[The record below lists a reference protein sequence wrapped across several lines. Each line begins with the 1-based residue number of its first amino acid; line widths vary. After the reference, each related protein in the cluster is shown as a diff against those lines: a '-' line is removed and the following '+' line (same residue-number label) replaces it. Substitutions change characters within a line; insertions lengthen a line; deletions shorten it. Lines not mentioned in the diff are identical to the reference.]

1 MKPMVLIDPP
11 RKKFSDPNLT
21 AQGEPRARV
30 VFDELKTL
38 WVNTGTLCNITCTH
52 CYIESSPT
60 NDSLVYFSD
69 ADLALFLDE
78 VAQLAGKPIEIG
90 FTGGEPFLNPQIIG
104 LVEMALARGHRV
116 LILTNAMRPMMR
128 SRIRDGLRALKARY
142 GERITLRVSLDHY
155 EADLHDEERGPGSF
169 AATLEGIDWLTQAGF
184 KVSLAGRTLWGGDES
199 EVRAGFARLIA
210 ARGWRIDAGSA
221 EQLVLFPE
229 MDESAE
235 VPEISD
241 ACWGILKVAPAAMMC
256 ASARMV
262 VKREGAEAPSVI
274 ACTLLPYEPE
284 FELAARL
291 THSLTPVALNHPHC
305 AKFCVLGGGSCSG

>member
-1 MKPMVLIDPP
+1 MTITYQP
-11 RKKFSDPNLT
+11 RAKFSDPALT
-21 AQGEPRARV
+21 ARGEPRATV
-30 VFDELKTL
+30 AFEELKTL

-60 NDSLVYFSD
+60 NDSLVYFTE
-69 ADLALFLDE
+69 ADLAPFIDE
-78 VAQLAGKPIEIG
+78 VAQLEGKPIEIG

-104 LVEMALARGHRV
+104 LLEMALARGHRV

-128 SRIRDGLRALKARY
+128 PRMRDGLRALKAQY

-155 EADLHDEERGPGSF
+155 DADLHDEERGPGSF
-169 AATLEGIDWLTQAGF
+169 AVTLDGIDWLAKEGF
-184 KVSLAGRTLWGGDES
+184 KLSLAGRSLWGGDET
-199 EVRAGFARLIA
+199 EVRAGFTRLIA
-210 ARGWRIDAGSA
+210 ARGWPIDARSA

-229 MDESAE
+229 MDASAE

-241 ACWGILKVAPAAMMC
+241 ACWGILKVAQAAMMC

-262 VKREGAEAPSVI
+262 VKRKGAEAPSVI

-291 THSLTPVALNHPHC
+291 TDSLAPVALNHPHC
-305 AKFCVLGGGSCSG
+305 AKFCVLGGGSCSA

>member
-1 MKPMVLIDPP
+1 MTVADPP
-11 RKKFSDPNLT
+11 RTKFSDPNLT
-21 AQGEPRARV
+21 VRGEPRARV

-38 WVNTGTLCNITCTH
+38 WINTGTLCNITCTH

-60 NDSLVYFSD
+60 NDSLVYFTE
-69 ADLALFLDE
+69 ADLAPFLDE
-78 VAQLAGKPIEIG
+78 VAQLVGKPIEIG

-104 LVEMALARGHRV
+104 LSGMSLARGHRV

-128 SRIRDGLRALKARY
+128 PHMRDGLLALKAQY

-155 EADLHDEERGPGSF
+155 EADLHDEERGQGSF
-169 AATLEGIDWLTQAGF
+169 AATLEGIDWLAQAGF
-184 KVSLAGRTLWGGDES
+184 KVSLAGRTLWGGDEA
-199 EVRAGFARLIA
+199 EIRAGFARLIA
-210 ARGWRIDAGSA
+210 ARGWPIDAGSA

-262 VKREGAEAPSVI
+262 VRRKGAEAPAVI

-284 FELAARL
+284 FVLAASL
-291 THSLTPVALNHPHC
+291 SESLTPVALNHPHC
-305 AKFCVLGGGSCSG
+305 AKFCVLGGGSCSA

>member
-1 MKPMVLIDPP
+1 MTITNPH
-11 RKKFSDPNLT
+11 RAKFSDPALT
-21 AQGEPRARV
+21 ARGEPRATV
-30 VFDELKTL
+30 AFDELKTL
-38 WVNTGTLCNITCTH
+38 WINTGTLCNITCTH

-60 NDSLVYFSD
+60 NDSLVYFTE
-69 ADLALFLDE
+69 ADLAPFLDE
-78 VAQLAGKPIEIG
+78 VAQLAGEPIEIG

-104 LVEMALARGHRV
+104 LLEMALGRGHRV

-128 SRIRDGLRALKARY
+128 PRMRDGLRALKARY
-142 GERITLRVSLDHY
+142 GEKITLRVSLDHY
-155 EADLHDEERGPGSF
+155 DADLHDEERGPGSF
-169 AATLEGIDWLTQAGF
+169 AATLEGIDWLGQAGF
-184 KVSLAGRTLWGGDES
+184 KLSLAGRSLWGGDET
-199 EVRAGFARLIA
+199 EMRTGFARLIA
-210 ARGWRIDAGSA
+210 ARDWPVDARSA

-229 MDESAE
+229 MDVSAE

-262 VKREGAEAPSVI
+262 VKRKGAEAPSVI

-291 THSLTPVALNHPHC
+291 TDSLTPVALNHPHC
-305 AKFCVLGGGSCSG
+305 AKFCVLGGGSCSA

>member
-1 MKPMVLIDPP
+1 MTVADPP
-11 RKKFSDPNLT
+11 RTKFSDPNLT
-21 AQGEPRARV
+21 VRGEPRARV
-30 VFDELKTL
+30 VFDKLKTL

-60 NDSLVYFSD
+60 NDSLVYFTE
-69 ADLALFLDE
+69 ADLAPFLDE
-78 VAQLAGKPIEIG
+78 VAQLVGKPIEIG
-90 FTGGEPFLNPQIIG
+90 FTGGEPFLNPQIIA
-104 LVEMALARGHRV
+104 LSEMSLARGHRV

-128 SRIRDGLRALKARY
+128 PHMRDGLLALKAQY

-155 EADLHDEERGPGSF
+155 EADLHDEERGQGSF
-169 AATLEGIDWLTQAGF
+169 AATLDGIDWLAQAGF
-184 KVSLAGRTLWGGDES
+184 KVSLAGRTLWGGDEA
-199 EVRAGFARLIA
+199 EMRAGFARLIA
-210 ARGWRIDAGSA
+210 ARGWSIAAGSA

-262 VKREGAEAPSVI
+262 VKRKGAAAPSVI
-274 ACTLLPYEPE
+274 ACTLLPYDPR

-291 THSLTPVALNHPHC
+291 TDSLAPVALNHPHC
-305 AKFCVLGGGSCSG
+305 AKFCVLGGGSCSA